1 MNIFF
6 SQNFGA
12 KFIVNFPQF
21 IHTAKWKFDY
31 IICREKKKM
40 KRRVDNRFAP
50 NYVPNNMPWYER
62 DGLMSWYNQVKCQ
75 EFLESTGSNFQNLE
89 KVILI

>member
-1 MNIFF
+1 MN
-6 SQNFGA
+6 
-12 KFIVNFPQF
+12 K
-21 IHTAKWKFDY
+21 
-31 IICREKKKM
+31 
-40 KRRVDNRFAP
+40 RVDNRFPP

-62 DGLMSWYNQVKCQ
+62 DSLMSWYDQVKCQ